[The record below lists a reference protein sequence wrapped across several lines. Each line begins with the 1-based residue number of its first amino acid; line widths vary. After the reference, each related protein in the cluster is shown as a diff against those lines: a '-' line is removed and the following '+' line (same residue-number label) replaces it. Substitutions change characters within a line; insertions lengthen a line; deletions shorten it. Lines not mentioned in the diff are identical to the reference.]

1 MENILSDTS
10 DIKLVCREC
19 GKPFLFTEGEQEF
32 YKHKGLNTPSR
43 CPECR
48 VTKRAQSQ
56 SQSQPQSIPVP
67 QVQVQPLV
75 CSHCRTELEKDESIF
90 CTACLASTQ
99 LESELKVKEYQVTV
113 EKAQSEIRAAVS
125 EKNQMED
132 SLLKTSELLQQQ
144 EHHVTDLEKQIVML
158 SQELDQAK
166 QFHTTLEWLK
176 PAMSNIEER
185 LDALEAG
192 QNKINQRML
201 QIVQKMHEINENTG
215 FWEKIRRSL
224 TGYQR
229 QSI

>member
-32 YKHKGLNTPSR
+32 YKQKGLNTPSR
-43 CPECR
+43 CPGCR
-48 VTKRAQSQ
+48 VAKRAQA
-56 SQSQPQSIPVP
+56 QSQPGFQANP
-67 QVQVQPLV
+67 QPHSQPLV

-99 LESELKVKEYQVTV
+99 LESELKVKECQATV
-113 EKAQSEIRAAVS
+113 EKAQSEVRAVVS
-125 EKNQMED
+125 EKNEIED

-144 EHHVTDLEKQIVML
+144 EHHVSDLEKQMLML
-158 SQELDQAK
+158 SQELEQAK

-176 PAMSNIEER
+176 PAMGNIEER

-215 FWEKIRRSL
+215 FWEKIRRGL

>member
-1 MENILSDTS
+1 MSDTT

-19 GKPFLFTEGEQEF
+19 GKPFLFTEGEQDF
-32 YKHKGLNTPSR
+32 YRNKSLNTPSR

-48 VTKRAQSQ
+48 VAKRAQAPSQ
-56 SQSQPQSIPVP
+56 SSSQPAAP
-67 QVQVQPLV
+67 QAQHQPLV
-75 CSHCRTELEKDESIF
+75 CSHCRTELDKDESIF

-99 LESELKVKEYQVTV
+99 LESELKVKEYQATA
-113 EKAQSEIRAAVS
+113 EKAQAEIRTVES
-125 EKNQMED
+125 RKNEIED
-132 SLLKTSELLQQQ
+132 SLLKTSELLEQQ
-144 EHHVTDLEKQIVML
+144 EHQTSDMEKQIVML
-158 SQELDQAK
+158 THELEKAK

-176 PAMSNIEER
+176 PAMGNIEER

-215 FWEKIRRSL
+215 FWEKIRRGL

>member
-1 MENILSDTS
+1 MSDTS

-32 YKHKGLNTPSR
+32 YRHKSLNTPSR

-48 VTKRAQSQ
+48 VAKRAQSQ
-56 SQSQPQSIPVP
+56 SQPGFQPNP
-67 QVQVQPLV
+67 QPHFQPLV
-75 CSHCRTELEKDESIF
+75 CSHCRTELDKDESIF

-99 LESELKVKEYQVTV
+99 LESELKIKECQATM
-113 EKAQSEIRAAVS
+113 ERAQSEIRMVES
-125 EKNQMED
+125 EKNGMED

-144 EHHVTDLEKQIVML
+144 EHHTSDLEKQIVML
-158 SQELDQAK
+158 THELEKAK

-176 PAMSNIEER
+176 PAMGNIEER
-185 LDALEAG
+185 LDALETG

-201 QIVQKMHEINENTG
+201 QIVQKLHEINENAG

>member
-1 MENILSDTS
+1 MEHALSDTS

-48 VTKRAQSQ
+48 VTKRAQAQ
-56 SQSQPQSIPVP
+56 AQSQPPLPATP
-67 QVQVQPLV
+67 QPQHQHLV

-99 LESELKVKEYQVTV
+99 LESELKVKEYQVSA
-113 EKAQSEIRAAVS
+113 EKAQAEIRTVES
-125 EKNQMED
+125 RKNEIED

-144 EHHVTDLEKQIVML
+144 EHHSTDLEKQIAML
-158 SQELDQAK
+158 TQELEKAK

-176 PAMSNIEER
+176 PAMGNIEER

>member
-1 MENILSDTS
+1 MENVLSDTS

-19 GKPFLFTEGEQEF
+19 GKPFLFTEGEQDF
-32 YKHKGLNTPSR
+32 YRHKSLNTPSR

-48 VTKRAQSQ
+48 VAKRAQSQ
-56 SQSQPQSIPVP
+56 PQPGSQPVP
-67 QVQVQPLV
+67 QSQLQPLV
-75 CSHCRTELEKDESIF
+75 CSHCRTEMEKGESIF

-99 LESELKVKEYQVTV
+99 LESELKIKECQATV
-113 EKAQSEIRAAVS
+113 EKAQAGIRAIES
-125 EKNQMED
+125 EKNTMED
-132 SLLKTSELLQQQ
+132 SLLRTSELLQQQ
-144 EHHVTDLEKQIVML
+144 DHRASDLEKQIVML
-158 SQELDQAK
+158 TQELEKAK

-176 PAMSNIEER
+176 PSMDNIEER
-185 LDALEAG
+185 LDALESG

-215 FWEKIRRSL
+215 FWEKIKRSL

>member
-1 MENILSDTS
+1 MSDTS
-10 DIKLVCREC
+10 DIKLACREC

-32 YKHKGLNTPSR
+32 YKQKGLNTPSR

-48 VTKRAQSQ
+48 ITKRAQSQ
-56 SQSQPQSIPVP
+56 AQQSVQSNSLPVH
-67 QVQVQPLV
+67 QPLV

-99 LESELKVKEYQVTV
+99 LESELRVKECQATV
-113 EKAQSEIRAAVS
+113 ERAQSEMRAIES
-125 EKNQMED
+125 EKNGIED
-132 SLLKTSELLQQQ
+132 SLLKTSELLEQQ
-144 EHHVTDLEKQIVML
+144 EHHTSELEKQIAML
-158 SQELDQAK
+158 TQELEKAK
-166 QFHTTLEWLK
+166 QIHTTLEWLK
-176 PAMSNIEER
+176 PSMDNLEER

-201 QIVQKMHEINENTG
+201 LIVQKMHEINENTG